1 MRSVKHVQRRCSSI
15 PAASLAAI
23 PMGAD
28 LGVSQT
34 GPLVASL
41 LLVATRGI
49 MNGLGQKILDANNI
63 NLLLQL
69 WGIT

>member
-1 MRSVKHVQRRCSSI
+1 
-15 PAASLAAI
+15 
-23 PMGAD
+23 MGAD